1 MGTVLAFDPELPSRR
16 YLSETEIGEFH
27 PAHVASVRL
36 VVPGR
41 AMDKF
46 EDGRIEH
53 TDDGILEVVAHAE
66 MVFAYPLLPLD
77 LPSAELGYLFPF
89 LEIAV
94 DAVGYA
100 R

>member
-1 MGTVLAFDPELPSRR
+1 MRTILAFDPELPSRGD
-16 YLSETEIGEFH
+16 LPETEIGEFH

-46 EDGRIEH
+46 EHGRIEH

-66 MVFAYPLLPLD
+66 MIFAYPLLPLG
-77 LPSAELGYLFPF
+77 LPSAELG
-89 LEIAV
+89 
-94 DAVGYA
+94 
-100 R
+100 

>member
-1 MGTVLAFDPELPSRR
+1 MGTVLAFDPEPPSRGD
-16 YLSETEIGEFH
+16 LPEAEIGEFH

-36 VVPGR
+36 VVSGR
-41 AMDKF
+41 AMDQL
-46 EDGRIEH
+46 EHGWIEH

-77 LPSAELGYLFPF
+77 LLSAELGYLTSL